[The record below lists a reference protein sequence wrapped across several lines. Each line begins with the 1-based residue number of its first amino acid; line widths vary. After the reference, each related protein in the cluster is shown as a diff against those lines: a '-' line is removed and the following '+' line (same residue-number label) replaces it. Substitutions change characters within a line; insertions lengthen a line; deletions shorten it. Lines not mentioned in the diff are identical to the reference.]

1 MYEDDMTMVI
11 DAAGAAAAI
20 IPYEYDTWYYNKVIV
35 DIDNDL
41 CQFYVDNSLIVEY
54 QWTLGTFGTPGLN
67 TLGGANYFANP
78 GAGGTPPG
86 AHFDDICFNAW
97 EEPDACEDFD
107 ALTVGGLV
115 AEQLGGMWSTWSG
128 TSADDATVT
137 DAESNSPDN
146 SFVVDAG
153 TVDLIFMFDDEPIS
167 TGQWLYSHYM
177 HVPSGMDGYFNVQ
190 TEPTPGVGW
199 NIELTFNPDG
209 TGVFAGGA
217 TGDFTYTQDEW
228 FLVEIN
234 YDLSSGLAQ
243 ILFDGAVVLEWENTE
258 TIGAIDYYG
267 AGTNPM
273 AYFDDVCFGQGIPI
287 EPPALLAPCDLI
299 GPDYVIAGE
308 PIELSW
314 TAPEDCV
321 GGDMVE
327 LVQHDGQENNG
338 WYQSYDNGY
347 GVVYDLAA
355 YPGATIEMVDFR
367 HSSWGVTG
375 TWDYK
380 IRIVDW
386 DTYTE
391 LAELGPFQTTGN
403 DAWEQEVDLGSYAGA
418 SGLVGI
424 FMEPMGNDPADAYP
438 CIDFDAGLD
447 GTSFYGPLADYS
459 GMAIND
465 GDFLMDLWIM
475 TAGEKQLI
483 KPAKVP
489 VNSLVGNGVSRKP
502 SSLVMATELTV
513 NQKENKGAK
522 ELTGYNVYRKFNT
535 GSFQL
540 IDYVTE
546 TMYVDEAPVPGVYT
560 YYVTAVYDPEGESEG
575 SNEWIVDLGFSVNE
589 ILSSSTQLF
598 PNPANNFVNIT
609 STFTIENVRVYNFA
623 GQVVLSET
631 LSSTEYRVNTAEF
644 QSGVYLFQIDT
655 EEGRITKRIVIE

>member
-1 MYEDDMTMVI
+1 MATDLSVVTED
-11 DAAGAAAAI
+11 
-20 IPYEYDTWYYNKVIV
+20 
-35 DIDNDL
+35 
-41 CQFYVDNSLIVEY
+41 
-54 QWTLGTFGTPGLN
+54 
-67 TLGGANYFANP
+67 
-78 GAGGTPPG
+78 
-86 AHFDDICFNAW
+86 
-97 EEPDACEDFD
+97 CENFD

-146 SFVVDAG
+146 SFIVDAG
-153 TVDLIFMFDDEPIS
+153 TVDLIFMFDEEPIS
-167 TGQWLYSHYM
+167 TGQWVYSHYM
-177 HVPSGMDGYFNVQ
+177 YVPSGMDGYFNVQ

-199 NIELTFNPDG
+199 NIEITFAPDG

-217 TGDFTYTQDEW
+217 TDDFTYTMDTW
-228 FLVEIN
+228 FMVEVN
-234 YDLSSGLAQ
+234 YDFASGYAQ
-243 ILFDGAVVLEWENTE
+243 ILFDGDLILQWENVE

-267 AGTNPM
+267 AGTNPE
-273 AYFDDVCFGQGIPI
+273 AYFDDVCFMEGWEI
-287 EPPALLAPCDLI
+287 EPPVLPDPPTNLTGPESVLSGEDIELMWDAP
-299 GPDYVIAGE
+299 GGGAGE
-308 PIELSW
+308 MI
-314 TAPEDCV
+314 
-321 GGDMVE
+321 E

-418 SGLVGI
+418 SGMVGI

-475 TAGEKQLI
+475 TAGEKQLV

-489 VNSLVGNGVSRKP
+489 VNSLVGNGIARNP
-502 SSLVMATELTV
+502 STPVMATELTV

-535 GSFQL
+535 GSFQM

-546 TMYVDEAPVPGVYT
+546 TMYTDNVPVPGAYT

-575 SNEWIVDLGFSVNE
+575 SNEWVVDVIVGIDEMLAN
-589 ILSSSTQLF
+589 STQLF
-598 PNPANNFVNIT
+598 PNPATDHVNINAA
-609 STFTIENVRVYNFA
+609 FTIESVTIYNFA
-623 GQVVLSET
+623 GQAVLTESVNNTTYRINTSEFHT
-631 LSSTEYRVNTAEF
+631 
-644 QSGVYLFQIDT
+644 GVYLFQINT
-655 EEGRITKRIVIE
+655 REGRICKRVIIE